1 MADNNITEEEIK
13 SYFANFHS
21 EQLTSDEENQQLLI
35 SFCANEYGTSLE
47 EYLKKSAW
55 VEDNARHTKVYL
67 IKNVK
72 NSIVAY
78 FAIKCG
84 LLYEPR
90 HCDIRTEE
98 EKIFL
103 DSILEAISDAN
114 PEDIKKYR
122 EAGVATL
129 GYERE
134 DYIFNYAQEQ
144 IKFQQEKK
152 TGGEKSFNV
161 EMCHPAIE
169 LSHFCKAKENVDT
182 VRDIP
187 FGVGLFWEIIV
198 PIIIKIANTV
208 GCKYLYLFAAD
219 MSDSTTQKLVE
230 YYKVNLKFKI
240 DESLIFIKPKYDMG
254 CRCLCQSIA
263 DLENNKKWIWQ
274 QFIGD
279 L

>member
-122 EAGVATL
+122 
-129 GYERE
+129 
-134 DYIFNYAQEQ
+134 
-144 IKFQQEKK
+144 
-152 TGGEKSFNV
+152 
-161 EMCHPAIE
+161 
-169 LSHFCKAKENVDT
+169 
-182 VRDIP
+182 
-187 FGVGLFWEIIV
+187 
-198 PIIIKIANTV
+198 
-208 GCKYLYLFAAD
+208 
-219 MSDSTTQKLVE
+219 
-230 YYKVNLKFKI
+230 
-240 DESLIFIKPKYDMG
+240 
-254 CRCLCQSIA
+254 
-263 DLENNKKWIWQ
+263 
-274 QFIGD
+274 
-279 L
+279 